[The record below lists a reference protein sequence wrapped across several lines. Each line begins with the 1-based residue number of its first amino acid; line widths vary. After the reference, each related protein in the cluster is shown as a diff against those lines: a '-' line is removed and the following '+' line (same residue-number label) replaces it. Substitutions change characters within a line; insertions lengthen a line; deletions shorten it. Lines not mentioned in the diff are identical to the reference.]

1 MGNKDDTIQCP
12 NCLAEQT
19 KDNLFCSKCG
29 TRIEEEK
36 YTLTYSSAQQEHIE
50 RIAFSP
56 GDSFGDRYR
65 IIEEIGRG
73 GMGIVYKAEDKEL
86 NIKVAL
92 KMIRPEHSKSPRFIE
107 RFKRETLLAR
117 SISHENVIRIHDIG
131 ELNEI
136 KYISMEYI
144 KGQNLKELIHT
155 SGPLSIETTTNISK
169 QICKALKAAHQKGI
183 IHRDLK
189 PQNIMVDSS
198 GNVHAMDFGVA
209 KTFDDLET
217 SLSKGITGTPPY
229 LSPERAKGEK
239 TDPRSDIYSLGIIMF
254 EMLTGKRPFE
264 AETMEGYLHKHIYV
278 EPISP
283 SMLNPQ
289 IPAYLERIILKCL
302 EKNKEK
308 RYQTADEIL
317 KDLETPQFETERIL
331 IRKRNKR
338 WIYAALLFAIVLVTI
353 FGIYSIIQR
362 EKSGITPLLET
373 EKISVAVMLFEN
385 LSGDERLINW
395 PREIQVLLGMD
406 LSQSKYLRVLPDDR
420 LFQILKDLDQS
431 ESTKYSSDIL
441 DRIVSEENVEYF
453 ILGSLGSS
461 GDEIRITFSIRKG
474 GTDKMMDTDI
484 VRGKGIDSFNSMI
497 DDLTTSIRSKFLTS
511 HEISMDIDRDIENIT
526 TKSPEA
532 RALYIQGKKCYQMK
546 DFKKSIEHLKKAIEY
561 DPEFAMAHVLISS
574 NYGDLGYPRERNKYH
589 QLALELIDRVSDR
602 ERYLIQGRYF
612 YIIERNYE
620 KAINIYQELL
630 NLYPDDEDA
639 NLMLGAIYYNLEEWD
654 QSLEWYNKV
663 LEANSKSERA
673 WINITYDL
681 MAKGW
686 YDQARNHL
694 LVNKDNFSSQAY
706 FHRNMSHSYLYQGQ
720 YRLALQ
726 EVENA
731 LAIDPDD
738 YRNIS
743 LKANINHLKG
753 DLTSAKKFYMELLE
767 EKSPEIRANGHLWMA
782 RLYLLTG
789 QFNKCRDEIMTG
801 LTHAHEY
808 NLEHQ
813 GTFMALLAYLN
824 LRLNRLSDALDA
836 TNKAVESAQTE
847 VNVDDQKWALHLR
860 GLVFLRMKMMDEAEK
875 TANQL
880 EQLISETWNKKQM
893 RHYFHLMGAIA
904 LEAKQ
909 PDKSIEN
916 FNKAISLLPSQ
927 VYGFGE
933 HSLYVDSL
941 ASAYYKIGDIE
952 NATEQYE
959 KIASM
964 TWGRILY
971 GDIYARSYYCLGKLY
986 QEKGLIDKAS
996 KQYKKFLNLWKE
1008 GDQNLQE
1015 IADAKKQLAVLNE
1028 LSQE

>member
-1 MGNKDDTIQCP
+1 MGNKDETVHCP

-19 KDNLFCSKCG
+19 RDNLYCSKCG
-29 TRIEEEK
+29 TRIGEEK
-36 YTLTYSSAQQEHIE
+36 DTLTYSSAQQEYIE
-50 RIAFSP
+50 RIVYSA

-86 NIKVAL
+86 GIKVAL

-107 RFKRETLLAR
+107 RFKKETLLAR

-144 KGQNLKELIHT
+144 KGQNLKELIQT
-155 SGPLSIETTTNISK
+155 SGSLSIETTINISK
-169 QICKALKAAHQKGI
+169 QISKALKAAHQKGI

-189 PQNIMVDSS
+189 PQNIMVDS
-198 GNVHAMDFGVA
+198 GGDVHAMDFGVA
-209 KTFDDLET
+209 KTFDDFET

-239 TDPRSDIYSLGIIMF
+239 SDPRSDIYSLGIIMF

-264 AETMEGYLHKHIYV
+264 AETMEGYLHKHIYL
-278 EPISP
+278 EPPSP

-289 IPAYLERIILKCL
+289 IPAFLERIILKCL
-302 EKNKEK
+302 EKDKEK
-308 RYQTADEIL
+308 RYQSADEIL
-317 KDLETPQFETERIL
+317 KDLETPKFETERIL
-331 IRKRNKR
+331 TRKRNKR
-338 WIYAALLFAIVLVTI
+338 WIYAALLSAIVLVI
-353 FGIYSIIQR
+353 VFGIYFLIER
-362 EKSGITPLLET
+362 KKPEITPPLET
-373 EKISVAVMLFEN
+373 GKISVAVMLFEN
-385 LSGDERLINW
+385 LSGDERLVNW

-431 ESTKYSSDIL
+431 ESTKYSSDTL
-441 DRIVSEENVEYF
+441 DRIASEENVEYF

-461 GDEIRITFSIRKG
+461 GDEIRITFSIRRSR
-474 GTDKMMDTDI
+474 TDNVMDTDM
-484 VRGKGIDSFNSMI
+484 VRGKGIGSFNSMI

-532 RALYIQGKKCYQMK
+532 RTLYIQGKMCYQMK
-546 DFKKSIEHLKKAIEY
+546 DFEKSIELLKKAIEY
-561 DPEFAMAHVLISS
+561 DPEFAMAHVLIAS

-589 QLALELIDRVSDR
+589 QLALELVDRVSDR
-602 ERYLIQGRYF
+602 ERYLIQGHYF
-612 YIIERNYE
+612 YVIERNYE

-639 NLMLGAIYYNLEEWD
+639 YLMLGAIYFNLEEWD
-654 QSLEWYNKV
+654 RSLEWYNKV

-673 WINITYDL
+673 WINIAYIL

-686 YDQARNHL
+686 YDQARNNL
-694 LVNKDNFSSQAY
+694 LVNKDNFSSKAY

-731 LAIDPDD
+731 IALDPDD

-753 DLTSAKKFYMELLE
+753 DLISAKKFYMKLLE
-767 EKSPEIRANGHLWMA
+767 AESPEIRANGHLWMA
-782 RLYLLTG
+782 RLYLLLG
-789 QFNKCRDEIMTG
+789 QYDKCKDEIMIG

-808 NLEHQ
+808 NLEHKS
-813 GTFMALLAYLN
+813 TFLALLAYLN
-824 LRLNRLSDALDA
+824 LRWNRLTNALDA
-836 TNKAVESAQTE
+836 TNKAVESARE
-847 VNVDDQKWALHLR
+847 EGNVDDQKWALHLR
-860 GLVFLRMKMMDEAEK
+860 GFAFLKMNKVDEAEK
-875 TANQL
+875 TAEQL
-880 EQLISETWNKKQM
+880 EQLISETWNKKHM
-893 RHYFHLMGAIA
+893 RHYYHLMGAIA
-904 LEAKQ
+904 LETTQ
-909 PDKSIEN
+909 PDRSIEN

-927 VYGFGE
+927 VYGYGD
-933 HSLYVDSL
+933 HSFYIDSL
-941 ASAYYKIGDIE
+941 ASAYYQIGDTDE
-952 NATEQYE
+952 ATKQYE
-959 KIASM
+959 RIASM

-971 GDIYARSYYCLGKLY
+971 GDIYARSFYWLGKLY
-986 QEKGLIDKAS
+986 QEKGLIDNAS
-996 KQYKKFLNLWKE
+996 KQYKIFLNLWKD
-1008 GDQNLQE
+1008 GDPSHRE

-1028 LSQE
+1028 